1 MSETRRGQ
9 WRTLLG
15 VSGGRGDAAIW
26 YDRLAAAYRE
36 PHRHYHTLRHVDE
49 CLTELDQVRPLARQ
63 PIACEWALWFHDA
76 VYDPKASDNEEKS
89 AALAHQCLCD
99 QAIGGSLA
107 HEVTR
112 LILATK
118 HTGATTDP
126 DAALVVDIDLSIL
139 GRDEARF
146 CEYEEQIRREYA
158 WVSWDVYAGKR
169 AELLRHF
176 LERER
181 LFQSDWFYDRYET
194 QARRNLAASI
204 GALSTR

>member
-1 MSETRRGQ
+1 MTGWPQPTASQIATITPFGMSTS
-9 WRTLLG
+9 
-15 VSGGRGDAAIW
+15 VSQSSIRC
-26 YDRLAAAYRE
+26 
-36 PHRHYHTLRHVDE
+36 V
-49 CLTELDQVRPLARQ
+49 PLARQ

-89 AALAHQCLCD
+89 AALAQQCLRD
-99 QAIGGSLA
+99 QAIGGPLA
-107 HEVTR
+107 DEVTR

-118 HTGATTDP
+118 HTEATTDP

-158 WVSWDVYAGKR
+158 WVPWDVYAARR
-169 AELLRHF
+169 AELLQRF

-181 LFQSDWFYDRYET
+181 LFRTDWFFERYEA

-204 GALSTR
+204 ARVSNASSMTS

>member
-1 MSETRRGQ
+1 MSETRREQ

-15 VSGGRGDAAIW
+15 VSGGRDDASIW
-26 YDRLAAAYRE
+26 CDRLAAAYGE
-36 PHRHYHTLRHVDE
+36 PHRHYHTLRHIDE
-49 CLTELDQVRPLARQ
+49 CLAELDQVRPVARQ
-63 PIACEWALWFHDA
+63 PIASEWALWFHDA

-89 AALAHQCLCD
+89 AALAHQCLRD
-99 QAIGGSLA
+99 QAIGGPLA
-107 HEVTR
+107 DEVTR

-118 HTGATTDP
+118 HTEATTDA

-146 CEYEEQIRREYA
+146 SEYEEQIRREYA
-158 WVSWDVYAGKR
+158 WVPWELYAAKR
-169 AELLRHF
+169 VELLRHF
-176 LERER
+176 LKRER

-204 GALSTR
+204 GALSRG